1 MLTLKTPV
9 QKSLIQGR
17 RLAPGLAAPLA
28 GQPAGRPATR
38 AAAHLAARMA
48 ARLAGM
54 LLLTAAAVAAPAALA
69 APSLSF
75 VATPNPASAGST
87 VELDVRVAGIADLY
101 AYQFSLSF
109 DPSVLRASGYGAGA
123 FLSSAGAASGDGGT
137 VDNAAGTISFAYG
150 SLLGAVP
157 GASGG
162 GSLARFRFDVI
173 GSGGGATTLNFGD
186 VLFLDSGLNDI
197 AVRYG
202 PQTVAVSSVPEPSA
216 YLMFGMGLAGIAALR
231 RKAAPAA

>member
-1 MLTLKTPV
+1 MLKLKMSVRKTARQV
-9 QKSLIQGR
+9 R
-17 RLAPGLAAPLA
+17 RAAQGLATPLA
-28 GQPAGRPATR
+28 GQPSGR
-38 AAAHLAARMA
+38 LA
-48 ARLAGM
+48 ARLAG
-54 LLLTAAAVAAPAALA
+54 LALLTATALAAPAALA
-69 APSLSF
+69 APSLSLL
-75 VATPNPASAGST
+75 ATPAPASAGST
-87 VELDVRVAGIADLY
+87 VELDVRVTDIADLY

-123 FLSSAGAASGDGGT
+123 FLSSAGTASSDGGT

-173 GSGGGATTLNFGD
+173 GGVGATTLNFGD
-186 VLFLDSGLNDI
+186 VVFLDAGLNDI

-202 PQTVAVSSVPEPSA
+202 PQTVAISSVPEPSA
-216 YLMFGMGLAGIAALR
+216 WLMFGMGLAGIAALR
-231 RKAAPAA
+231 RRKASPAASI